1 MYYYLFMIIF
11 RFTCNILM
19 SKAMC
24 CALSLIL
31 IIPFSLRPSLTLTLS
46 HPVRLPPYPSLFVL
60 LTLCPP
66 HALSLSH
73 SVPLPPISLSLSLS
87 DSLSQSVSLSI
98 NLYFSLQF
106 KQEEW
111 PLNSAFSHTSAT
123 MWYIFSPP
131 PKCGTFIQ

>member
-1 MYYYLFMIIF
+1 MYYYLVIIIF

-19 SKAMC
+19 SKAIC
-24 CALSLIL
+24 CELSLIL

-66 HALSLSH
+66 LALFLSH
-73 SVPLPPISLSLSLS
+73 SVPLPSLSLSLSLS
-87 DSLSQSVSLSI
+87 DSLSQSVFLSF
-98 NLYFSLQF
+98 NLYFSICS

-123 MWYIFSPP
+123 MWYFFSPP
-131 PKCGTFIQ
+131 TICGTFI